1 MIILVTGG
9 VRSGKSRLAERLA
22 SESGDKVTY
31 IATMEPLDDEV
42 RDRIRAHRDRRP
54 PHWVTIEEPLAVAEA
69 VAEHGRA
76 SDAVIVDCLGLMVS
90 NILMRQSEE
99 MPYARRCDEVL
110 DRVRRL
116 AEVATQ
122 VSARVI
128 VVSNEVGAGVVPE
141 SLLGRIFRDAMGWS
155 NQILAEAAR
164 HVFLTVAGIPVD
176 IKALRGQN
184 SLLEEGLR

>member
-1 MIILVTGG
+1 MMILITGG

-22 SESGDKVTY
+22 RESGDKVTY
-31 IATMEPLDDEV
+31 IATMEPLDEEV
-42 RDRIRAHRDRRP
+42 RERIRAHRERRP
-54 PHWVTIEEPLAVAEA
+54 PHWVTVEEPLAVPEA
-69 VAEHGRA
+69 VAEHGRT
-76 SDAVIVDCLGLMVS
+76 SDAVIVDCLGLLVS
-90 NILMRQSEE
+90 NILLRQTEE
-99 MPYARRCDEVL
+99 MPYTLRCDEVL
-110 DRVRRL
+110 DRVRGL
-116 AEVATQ
+116 AEVAAQ

-176 IKALRGQN
+176 IKALRGKN